1 MERSVE
7 RVRARE
13 QDFFTGAVVVAGLL
27 AVMWIVEVV
36 NALDN
41 QRLSE
46 DGIISQRLSGLPG
59 ILSAPFLHTGFSHL
73 IANSVPF
80 AILGLLI
87 ALGGPV
93 QVVAVTVIAALVSG
107 LGAWGLSGAGT
118 DTVGASGVVFGYA
131 TYLISRG
138 LFDRR
143 VGEVLLGIVVLLL
156 FGGALIS
163 DLIPRSGIS
172 WEAHLFGGIGG
183 VIAAAVLARS
193 ARARPSAAGAMSLP
207 ASLR

>member
-1 MERSVE
+1 MERSPE
-7 RVRARE
+7 RARARE
-13 QDFFTGAVVVAGLL
+13 QAFFTGALVVAGLL

-36 NALDN
+36 NALDS

-131 TYLISRG
+131 TFLIARG
-138 LFDRR
+138 LFTRR
-143 VGEVLLGIVVLLL
+143 LAQIAVGVIVGVL
-156 FGGALIS
+156 FGGALILS
-163 DLIPRSGIS
+163 IVPQAGVS
-172 WEAHLFGGIGG
+172 WQDHAFGAVGG
-183 VIAAAVLARS
+183 VIAA
-193 ARARPSAAGAMSLP
+193 RALTP
-207 ASLR
+207 ASGKPAEAPENE